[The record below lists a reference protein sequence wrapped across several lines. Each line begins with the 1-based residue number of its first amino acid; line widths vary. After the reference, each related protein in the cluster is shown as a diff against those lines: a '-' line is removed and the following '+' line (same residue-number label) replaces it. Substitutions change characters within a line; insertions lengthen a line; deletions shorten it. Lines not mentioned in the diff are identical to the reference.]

1 MKVTVLVD
9 NISGKSLG
17 GEWGLSF
24 YIEYRDKVVLLD
36 SGLSGLFA
44 ENADRLGLDLNAV
57 DYAVLSHAHD
67 DHANGFDTFFERND
81 HAPLFVA
88 RECGEN
94 CYDFDAES
102 QQYKY
107 AGIPRGILE
116 RHADRIVRAENDM
129 LISEGIRLLG
139 HNTPDLDQLG
149 LMEQMYLM
157 QEDSSFIPDDFRHEQ
172 SLIFELDDGVA
183 VFNSCSHA
191 GADNIVNE
199 VMHTYPGRRIL
210 LMAGGFHLFNKSDQ
224 YVREF
229 ARRLESTGVERI
241 YTGHCTGEKALGL
254 LQEEL
259 GNKVNS
265 LRTGLE
271 FEIISKR

>member
-36 SGLSGLFA
+36 TGLSGLFA

-157 QEDSSFIPDDFRHEQ
+157 QEDSSFIPLMTVLLFSTAAHMQ
-172 SLIFELDDGVA
+172 EL
-183 VFNSCSHA
+183 
-191 GADNIVNE
+191 
-199 VMHTYPGRRIL
+199 T
-210 LMAGGFHLFNKSDQ
+210 
-224 YVREF
+224 
-229 ARRLESTGVERI
+229 
-241 YTGHCTGEKALGL
+241 
-254 LQEEL
+254 
-259 GNKVNS
+259 
-265 LRTGLE
+265 
-271 FEIISKR
+271 IS

>member
-1 MKVTVLVD
+1 
-9 NISGKSLG
+9 
-17 GEWGLSF
+17 
-24 YIEYRDKVVLLD
+24 
-36 SGLSGLFA
+36 
-44 ENADRLGLDLNAV
+44 
-57 DYAVLSHAHD
+57 
-67 DHANGFDTFFERND
+67 
-81 HAPLFVA
+81 
-88 RECGEN
+88 
-94 CYDFDAES
+94 
-102 QQYKY
+102 
-107 AGIPRGILE
+107 
-116 RHADRIVRAENDM
+116 M
-129 LISEGIRLLG
+129 LICEGIRLLG

-157 QEDSSFIPDDFRHEQ
+157 QEDGSFIPDDFRHEQ